1 MLQIYGGG
9 GHGRVIAEAYQLNNP
24 AVTIEFYDDRQSH
37 GKNTSFLK
45 QNIPV
50 IIGIGNNNTRKE
62 IVASLDMD
70 HIFINV
76 CHPFTS
82 ISETLEMGYG
92 NFIAAG
98 CCINNDSVVGNHNIL
113 NTRASIDHE
122 VNIGSYNHI
131 APGSIICGDVKICD
145 NVFLGAGSVV
155 LPGIKIVSNVIVGA
169 GSVVTKDL
177 TKPGVYVGSPARLI

>member
-9 GHGRVIAEAYQLNNP
+9 GHGRVIAEAYLLNNP

-76 CHPFTS
+76 CVK
-82 ISETLEMGYG
+82 L
-92 NFIAAG
+92 
-98 CCINNDSVVGNHNIL
+98 CNH
-113 NTRASIDHE
+113 
-122 VNIGSYNHI
+122 
-131 APGSIICGDVKICD
+131 
-145 NVFLGAGSVV
+145 
-155 LPGIKIVSNVIVGA
+155 
-169 GSVVTKDL
+169 
-177 TKPGVYVGSPARLI
+177 